1 MTTMQYNTPQL
12 DDETNEQLPPE
23 TAKWVAEATRVC
35 REASRGNLEA
45 RILRINPD
53 CELAELLNSINRML
67 DMTDAFVREAT
78 ASLEYAS
85 KGRFFRRVLLNG
97 MLGSFRKAAKSINGA
112 TKQMDTKTRDL
123 SAAET
128 RREQLAED
136 FGKTID
142 VVTELAEATQ
152 RIDGFSK
159 VIKTIA
165 DQTNLLALNAA
176 IEAARVGDAGKGFAV
191 VADEVKRLSNQTSEA
206 TKEIESQ
213 LESVQGATK
222 ETVES
227 INKVRTVLAEQS
239 A

>member
-1 MTTMQYNTPQL
+1 MTTMQHPPPQHPS
-12 DDETNEQLPPE
+12 TSEQLPPE
-23 TAKWVAEATRVC
+23 IAEWVAEATRVC

-45 RILRINPD
+45 RILRIDPD

-67 DMTDAFVREAT
+67 DMTDAFVREST

-112 TKQMDTKTRDL
+112 TRQMDVKTRDL
-123 SAAET
+123 EAAES
-128 RREQLAED
+128 RREQLAGD
-136 FGKTID
+136 FSRTID
-142 VVTELAEATQ
+142 VVTGLAETTQ

-191 VADEVKRLSNQTSEA
+191 VADEVKRLSHQTSEA
-206 TKEIESQ
+206 TKEIETQ
-213 LESVQGATK
+213 LESVQNATK